1 MEQNHG
7 YIIVNYPRTHFST
20 IEDWNQVQ
28 AILIDCIPNIRATS
42 TFDLSTDAPSAPYIT
57 VPSDSFVNDG
67 DLELAREIV
76 SDYYISA
83 IGADY
88 VL

>member
-1 MEQNHG
+1 MKENHG

-28 AILIDCIPNIRATS
+28 AMLRDNIPNIRATS
-42 TFDLSTDAPSAPYIT
+42 SYDLSADAPPEPYIT

-67 DLELAREIV
+67 DLELAKEIV